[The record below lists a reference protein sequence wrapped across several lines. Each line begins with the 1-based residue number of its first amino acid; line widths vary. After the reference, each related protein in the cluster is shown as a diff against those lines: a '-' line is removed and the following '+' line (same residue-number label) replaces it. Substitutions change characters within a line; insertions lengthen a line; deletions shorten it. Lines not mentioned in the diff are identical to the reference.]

1 MIKNHSEKTGD
12 QILLIP
18 EEIQFSTK
26 WVLMTYDADTRI
38 LAISPYPP
46 KNFKG
51 LPKKVESISNDWEK
65 HVFPL
70 TKKERKEIRGYQASN
85 GL

>member
-12 QILLIP
+12 QIFLIP

-26 WVLMTYDADTRI
+26 WVLMTYDADARI
-38 LAISPYPP
+38 LAIRPYPP
-46 KNFKG
+46 KNLNG

-65 HVFPL
+65 HVFPF
-70 TKKERKEIRGYQASN
+70 TKKERKEVRGYQSSN